1 MEILA
6 VEDGRP
12 GGADGQGLL
21 EEVVLL
27 CGVHEG
33 CWINSRAEMEALG
46 GISKG

>member
-12 GGADGQGLL
+12 GGGDGRVLL
-21 EEVVLL
+21 EVVLL
-27 CGVHEG
+27 CDFHEG

-46 GISKG
+46 GGSK